1 MAKVPI
7 NPNDQW
13 LIKSAGRVMGPF
25 KLTEVI
31 TGLHLKHFTVLDEIS
46 LPYGR
51 WVLIRDE
58 PALQE
63 AIKDVRKKE
72 DSIESTVTQTET
84 INKTQTMTANYVN
97 MNDEPP
103 GGPGSPPPMTREQRI
118 RRDLQM
124 SADPQ
129 VKAMAKRRAYVL
141 PIFIV
146 VLLLVIGGVG
156 YFVVGKK
163 GGGGSGSATE
173 GLMIQALNYKS
184 QGMYEKAMD
193 ILNKIK
199 ALDKNNIEAE
209 VESAFIQIGMY
220 SQNLVGRRT
229 LEKYI
234 GKLDEAKYGPQIYT
248 SIALSYLNEGDWK
261 NADDNLQ
268 KALKIDPQF
277 GPALHNRGAL
287 SFRSGQI
294 EKAEKDYEAVISA
307 NPNNPYILIG
317 SALSSLEVQRK
328 GGTPIRF
335 PLVLVQLLDS
345 YLRENFDLEQEILML
360 EAYIYTQQNNAKLR
374 SAVITRLLNGDLD
387 SGRNFKF
394 DILYDKSVV
403 AWKNLLFL
411 CQAIYDSAQRDPLN
425 KSLYAY
431 CLYRAGSDIE
441 AKKAIYE
448 AAVENPTH
456 PQAAFVKSYLM
467 NMLKQTAE
475 AKVSLNIALTD
486 KTNKGAQ
493 ILKATICES
502 EHNDACVSETL
513 SQLLD
518 TDPRMINAYLGLA
531 KLENKKG
538 NKKGALGWVNQGMGL
553 TSTYLP
559 LIDLKNSLSQ

>member
-63 AIKDVRKKE
+63 AIKDVRKRE

-141 PIFIV
+141 PVFIV

-163 GGGGSGSATE
+163 GGGGGGSATE
-173 GLMIQALNYKS
+173 GLMVQALNYKS
-184 QGMYEKAMD
+184 QGVYEKAMD
-193 ILNKIK
+193 ILNKVK
-199 ALDKNNIEAE
+199 ALDKNNAEAE

-234 GKLDEAKYGPQIYT
+234 GKLDEAKYGSQIYT

-294 EKAEKDYEAVISA
+294 EKAEKDFETVISA

-360 EAYIYTQQNNAKLR
+360 EAYIYTQQNNAKMR
-374 SAVITRLLNGDLD
+374 STVITRLLSGDLD
-387 SGRNFKF
+387 SGRNYKF

-448 AAVENPTH
+448 AAVENPNH

-467 NMLKQTAE
+467 NMLKQAAE

-493 ILKATICES
+493 ILKSAICES

-531 KLENKKG
+531 KLESKKG